1 MINLSV
7 LDVEWLKLLKHT
19 NEEMQLLTEEVME
32 KVIEEMEQGW
42 NVLTQPIRKLQQR
55 KEAAMFPDEVPC
67 EICGECDTSNCNVIV
82 LCDDCDLAVHQEC
95 YGVPHIPEGP
105 WLCRACTEK
114 KSIGSFKPKCML
126 CPWSGGALRK
136 TTDHRWVHSLCA
148 HLVPET
154 SITFAPSDPYDLVD
168 VCTIQSDRAKLRCV
182 LCRGDPKSESFGNGY
197 PIQCSSKSCHV
208 AFHPMCARSAGWKVD
223 YSNQKSYCCRHAM
236 ETNERGDG
244 PVVESEEP
252 KIKLRLN
259 LGSNGNLSPT
269 KSKFPNVEIGE
280 NCPLHVTRGGEKL
293 RIPTFAPK
301 VLISQI
307 AKNEKVFC
315 SSDIPEAI
323 RYKIVQKISKYWVLK
338 RESRRGTPLLKSL
351 QLEPS
356 WSQTDAM
363 SESAFEQEWNDK
375 MSLVKSL
382 TDLRL
387 KLSLL
392 RQREIEK
399 LKSLESSIEIFEILS
414 SPFSKILEKF
424 VNKLQREVDRP
435 GYFAYP
441 VPCDLFPDY
450 PMIVQYPMDFST
462 ILKNLAADL
471 SGDRKREELFYP
483 SLLHFY
489 ADLKLIWEN
498 SRLYNTKTS
507 VFYQAAD
514 RLEIVSKSLLPEIW
528 LKFKNFGIEGPFD
541 ILKLDIED
549 ANLSDSV
556 IDFDEVELPECTPVR
571 FPKASVTL
579 INDINENSMLSG
591 NNTTFSSLKRRGR
604 PPKKRDGTSGSIDS
618 IASSED
624 GQLKEEEKQEKQA
637 TKLSLHEK
645 ITRKHGRPKKLKTE
659 SKQKE
664 DDDEGG
670 FDFSA
675 YENDETVAEDI
686 AEGTDSAVE
695 EGEIVETQGSEL
707 GNLFWVRMKNGNW
720 CPCELFSP
728 TEPLPRRPIRGKSED
743 LITVRLFDAY
753 KSVLSVVKS
762 DLKPLSEDFEA
773 DLESLQMER
782 MVSIKLLSSAHRS
795 ALSTIKK

>member
-1 MINLSV
+1 MIVSFYVSV
-7 LDVEWLKLLKHT
+7 SFFLDTEWLKLLKAS
-19 NEEMQLLTEEVME
+19 NEEMQLITEEVME

-114 KSIGSFKPKCML
+114 KTMGGAFKPKCML
-126 CPWSGGALRK
+126 CPWPGGALRK

-154 SITFAPSDPYDLVD
+154 TITFAPSDPYDLVD
-168 VCTIQSDRAKLRCV
+168 VCTLQSDRAKLRCV

-197 PIQCSSKSCHV
+197 PVQCSSKTCHV
-208 AFHPMCARSAGWKVD
+208 AFHPMCARAAGWTVD
-223 YSNQKSYCCRHAM
+223 YSNQKSFCCRHTPEAIEPVEAV
-236 ETNERGDG
+236 ET
-244 PVVESEEP
+244 EEP

-259 LGSNGNLSPT
+259 LSSSGGSLSPT
-269 KSKFPNVEIGE
+269 KSKFPSVEIGE

-301 VLISQI
+301 VLISHI
-307 AKNEKVFC
+307 SKNENVFKF
-315 SSDIPEAI
+315 SDIPEPL

-338 RESRRGTPLLKSL
+338 RESRSGTPLLKSL

-363 SESAFEQEWNDK
+363 SEAAFSQELTDK
-375 MSLVKSL
+375 MNLINSLRDLEAKISL
-382 TDLRL
+382 IR
-387 KLSLL
+387 K
-392 RQREIEK
+392 REIAK
-399 LKSLESSIEIFEILS
+399 LQSFEASVEIFEILS
-414 SPFSKILEKF
+414 SPFSKILEKLL
-424 VNKLQREVDRP
+424 NKLQSDVDGP

-462 ILKNLAADL
+462 IYKNLQSDL
-471 SGDRKREELFYP
+471 SGDRSREELFYP

-514 RLEIVSKSLLPEIW
+514 RLETISKLLLNEIW
-528 LKFKNFGIEGPFD
+528 IKLESFGISGPFD
-541 ILKLDIED
+541 VLKFGATKGKFGILNVNAD
-549 ANLSDSV
+549 
-556 IDFDEVELPECTPVR
+556 IDFDIDFDVMELPESTPSR
-571 FPKASVTL
+571 FPKTSVTP
-579 INDINENSMLSG
+579 INDLGESTIAK
-591 NNTTFSSLKRRGR
+591 FSLKRRGR
-604 PPKKRDGTSGSIDS
+604 PPKKRDGPSGSIDS

-624 GQLKEEEKQEKQA
+624 GQLKHETARENGEMKQLRRRSHEKVPKKRGRPPKRKIEEEEEQME
-637 TKLSLHEK
+637 L
-645 ITRKHGRPKKLKTE
+645 
-659 SKQKE
+659 
-664 DDDEGG
+664 
-670 FDFSA
+670 
-675 YENDETVAEDI
+675 
-686 AEGTDSAVE
+686 E
-695 EGEIVETQGSEL
+695 EGELPTEGPSENSL
-707 GNLFWVRMKNGNW
+707 ENLFWVRMKNGNW
-720 CPCELFSP
+720 CPGELFSP
-728 TEPLPRRPIRGKSED
+728 SGPTPKKRQSRVKTKTEEMATV
-743 LITVRLFDAY
+743 TVRLFDAF
-753 KSVLSVVKS
+753 KSVLSVKNS

-773 DLESLQMER
+773 DLASLKIEGIL
-782 MVSIKLLSSAHRS
+782 SKKWLSSAHNS
-795 ALSTIKK
+795 AISTIKQ